1 MIGLV
6 GGKVYSIEEGVLS
19 QGILNEFSNGEHDN
33 DVLCVTQGGIKI
45 YINVEDIKNQRID
58 EGCYELVRENVFFDI
73 YLNPHID
80 GVVPLLNAEGIP
92 WD

>member
-33 DVLCVTQGGIKI
+33 DVLCVT
-45 YINVEDIKNQRID
+45 
-58 EGCYELVRENVFFDI
+58 
-73 YLNPHID
+73 
-80 GVVPLLNAEGIP
+80 
-92 WD
+92 